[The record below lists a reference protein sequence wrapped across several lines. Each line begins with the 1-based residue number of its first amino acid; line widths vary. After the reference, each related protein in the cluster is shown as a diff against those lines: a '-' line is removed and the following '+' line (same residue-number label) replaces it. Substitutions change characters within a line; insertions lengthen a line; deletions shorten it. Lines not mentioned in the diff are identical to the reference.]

1 VFFSTDAP
9 FGDPA
14 IELAR
19 VTEAP
24 YGDEVRDAILG
35 TTLGRL
41 LGL

>member
-1 VFFSTDAP
+1 MFFSTDAP
-9 FGDPA
+9 FGDPV

-24 YGDEVRDAILG
+24 YGPAVRDAILG
-35 TTLGRL
+35 GTLARL